1 MNTSKSE
8 EENGMTAIQVGRVC
22 LKTHGREKGRKCII
36 ADIIDK
42 NYLLIT
48 GPPKIS
54 GVKRRRVNVKHIHPL
69 EHVIDINRGMSDE
82 EIENMITQS
91 DLIAELQAF

>member
-1 MNTSKSE
+1 MAT
-8 EENGMTAIQVGRVC
+8 IQIGRVC
-22 LKTHGREKGRKCII
+22 LKTQGREKGRRCII

-42 NYLLIT
+42 NFLLIT

-54 GVKRRRVNVKHIHPL
+54 GVKRRRVNVKHIQPL

-82 EIENMITQS
+82 EIEDMITQS
-91 DLIAELQAF
+91 DLLAELQAS